1 MCAGDENPRGVKRD
15 TITLASAQEQA
26 CVPSPVR
33 APAVDDER
41 VRTVTVL
48 LVDESSALWPGFRA

>member
-1 MCAGDENPRGVKRD
+1 MPEM
-15 TITLASAQEQA
+15 
-26 CVPSPVR
+26 
-33 APAVDDER
+33 DDER